1 MRHVQPPV
9 WVAYC
14 IAAWLGHLHLPSE
27 SQISP
32 HFNSLAAP
40 LKPFWGRIS
49 YSSLSAN
56 RGVEREKK
64 KHFSDAASP
73 SSLVPHSWGGGNL
86 DTLLTSLRRK
96 LGEIPTGI
104 CSSVQAGDPSGLSYL
119 CLWEGKE
126 NVPYLC
132 RETKG
137 EGTAKLRP
145 PFCVPLGHQDTSGA
159 GKVVQMSEAEANG
172 HEMVLEATGE
182 IESGK

>member
-32 HFNSLAAP
+32 HFNSLAAR

-104 CSSVQAGDPSGLSYL
+104 CSSMQGQEIPVGFRTSAF
-119 CLWEGKE
+119 GKE
-126 NVPYLC
+126 RKMCPTSAVRPKV
-132 RETKG
+132 KG
-137 EGTAKLRP
+137 PLSFALPSAYHWGIKTPVELARWCKCLRQKP
-145 PFCVPLGHQDTSGA
+145 MDTR
-159 GKVVQMSEAEANG
+159 
-172 HEMVLEATGE
+172 
-182 IESGK
+182 